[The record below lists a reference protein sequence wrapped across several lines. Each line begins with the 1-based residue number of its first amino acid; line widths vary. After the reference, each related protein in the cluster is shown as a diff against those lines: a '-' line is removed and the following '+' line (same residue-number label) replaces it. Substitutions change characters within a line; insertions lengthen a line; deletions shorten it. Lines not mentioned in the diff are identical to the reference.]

1 MKNTKRRG
9 LAAVAAASVT
19 VLLAA
24 GCGVGGSGGSG
35 SSSDSGAGTPVKG
48 GTLNMLGVGDVD
60 YMDPNVSYYSGGYL
74 GLRLWSR
81 QLFTFPAKK
90 GQTDKPYADLAT
102 EIPSTSNGGIS
113 KDGKTYTIKLRSGV
127 KWNTS
132 PERAVTAEDV
142 VRGVKRTCNPIQPF
156 GGTPDFAN
164 LIDGYS
170 KFCADF
176 AAPYAKKGAKPATP
190 ADVEK
195 YIEGTDLPGVV
206 AKDAS
211 TVVFKLTQPA
221 SYMVDMLTL
230 PAFSPAPKEVLKYAP
245 GSTKLGQ
252 NQISDGPY
260 KIDDYQPTKSI
271 SFSRN
276 PAWDPSTDPIRKAY
290 VNKVEVNETGQQEN
304 IQQQLEA
311 NTKEADMAWDT
322 FPPPTAVPG
331 LVKKKDPNLNIG
343 ETSSTN
349 PYVIYNLQSPNA
361 NKAMQNV
368 KFRQGLSYALDR
380 DNLVQVLGGKEVNTP
395 LSHVLPENIDGS
407 ENFDLY
413 PHSTSKAKALFQ
425 QAGVKSGTTIKVLY
439 RNESEGSTK
448 SFQTIQQDLS
458 KVGLKVV
465 GVSASNADFYT
476 KYLQDPSKAK
486 SGVWDL
492 SLGGWGSDWYGN
504 AALSFFAPLFS
515 GAPSF
520 PPNGSNYGL
529 YDDSATNALIKKA
542 STALTQADSD
552 KLWAEADKAVMKNAA
567 FFPITQPKTANYHAE
582 HVHNAIYIEAFQQF
596 DPANVWIDK
605 SYQE

>member
-1 MKNTKRRG
+1 MKYSKRRG

-24 GCGVGGSGGSG
+24 GCGVGGSSGSG
-35 SSSDSGAGTPVKG
+35 SSDDGGKPVKG

-81 QLFTFPAKK
+81 QLFTFPAKE
-90 GQTDKPYADLAT
+90 GQTDKPYADLAS
-102 EIPSTSNGGIS
+102 EIPTTDNGGIS

-132 PERAVTAEDV
+132 PERAVTAQDV
-142 VRGVKRTCNPIQPF
+142 VRGVKRTCNPVQPF

-164 LIDGYS
+164 LIEGYN

-176 AAPYAKKGAKPATP
+176 AAPYSKTGAKPATA

-195 YIEGTDLPGVV
+195 YIEGTDLPGVQ
-206 AKDAS
+206 AKDDS

-230 PAFSPAPKEVLKYAP
+230 PAFSPAPKEVLKYLP

-290 VNKVEVNETGQQEN
+290 VDKVEVNETGQQEN

-322 FPPPTAVPG
+322 FPPPTAVPA

-349 PYVIYNLQSPNA
+349 PYVIYNLASPN
-361 NKAMQNV
+361 NGKAMQNL
-368 KFRQGLSYALDR
+368 KFRQGLSYALNR

-407 ENFDLY
+407 KDFDLY
-413 PHSTSKAKALFQ
+413 PHSTSKAKQLFQ
-425 QAGVKSGTTIKVLY
+425 EAGVKSGTTIKLLY

-515 GAPSF
+515 GASSF

-529 YDDSATNALIKKA
+529 FDDSATNALIKKA
-542 STALTQADSD
+542 STALTQSESD
-552 KLWAEADKAVMKNAA
+552 KLWADADKAVMEKAA